1 MDCGNVKI
9 FKDDEEMS
17 FKKGVFI
24 GLSVISASIFFI
36 FWLQMKQQVIK
47 PPVPKPDIGK
57 ADVTLKN
64 MELSET
70 SEGDLAWRL
79 KAEEAELYEKQGNA
93 YLTKVVLSYSGEEG
107 QEIVL
112 TGNRGKIDLSEKNVF
127 LEGNVKAF
135 SNQLYLKTKTLSWL
149 PKKRIVLTEDPVWL
163 KQNNIQITGRGMSAD
178 INLRKI
184 KVNKDVT
191 TGIY

>member
-1 MDCGNVKI
+1 
-9 FKDDEEMS
+9 MS
-17 FKKGVFI
+17 FKKGMFV
-24 GLSVISASIFFI
+24 GLSVISAFLFFI
-36 FWLQMKQQVIK
+36 FWLQMKQQAIK
-47 PPVPKPDIGK
+47 PPVPDPNIGK
-57 ADVTLKN
+57 ADVTIKN

-70 SEGDLAWRL
+70 SEGGLEWRL
-79 KAEEAELYEKQGNA
+79 KAEEAELYEKQGIA
-93 YLTKVVLSYSGEEG
+93 YLIKVVLSYSGEEG

-127 LEGNVKAF
+127 LEGNVQAT
-135 SNQLYLKTKTLSWL
+135 SNQLHLKTKTLSWL
-149 PKKRIVLTEDPVWL
+149 REKSIVLTEDTVWL

>member
-1 MDCGNVKI
+1 
-9 FKDDEEMS
+9 MS

-47 PPVPKPDIGK
+47 PPVPEADIRK

-70 SEGDLAWRL
+70 SEGDLDWRL
-79 KAEEAELYEKQGNA
+79 KAEEAELYEKQGIA
-93 YLTKVVLSYSGEEG
+93 YLTEVVLSYSGEEG

-112 TGNRGKIDLSEKNVF
+112 TGNRGKID
-127 LEGNVKAF
+127 
-135 SNQLYLKTKTLSWL
+135 YR
-149 PKKRIVLTEDPVWL
+149 KKV
-163 KQNNIQITGRGMSAD
+163 
-178 INLRKI
+178 
-184 KVNKDVT
+184 
-191 TGIY
+191 YF

>member
-1 MDCGNVKI
+1 
-9 FKDDEEMS
+9 MS

-24 GLSVISASIFFI
+24 GLSVISVFIFFI

-47 PPVPKPDIGK
+47 PPVPEPDIGK

-70 SEGDLAWRL
+70 SEGDLDWRL
-79 KAEEAELYEKQGNA
+79 KAEEAELYEKQGIAN
-93 YLTKVVLSYSGEEG
+93 LTKVVLSYSGEEG

-135 SNQLYLKTKTLSWL
+135 SNQVYLKTKTLSWFR
-149 PKKRIVLTEDPVWL
+149 KKRIVLTEDPVWL

-191 TGIY
+191 TSIY

>member
-1 MDCGNVKI
+1 
-9 FKDDEEMS
+9 MS

-36 FWLQMKQQVIK
+36 FWLQMKQQVMK
-47 PPVPKPDIGK
+47 PPVLDPNIGK
-57 ADVTLKN
+57 ADVTIKN

-70 SEGDLAWRL
+70 SEGDVDWRL
-79 KAEEAELYEKQGNA
+79 KAEEAELYEKQGIA
-93 YLTKVVLSYSGEEG
+93 YVTKVVLSYSGEEG

-127 LEGNVKAF
+127 LEGNVKAS
-135 SNQLYLKTKTLSWL
+135 SNQVHLTTKTLSWF
-149 PKKRIVLTEDPVWL
+149 PKKRIISTEDPVWL
-163 KQNNIQITGRGMSAD
+163 KQNNILITGRGMSAD

-184 KVNKDVT
+184 RVNKDVKT
-191 TGIY
+191 NVY